1 MPHNH
6 NHNRSKLLLLFHIL
20 RTSGSRR
27 LRLKRIS
34 QNQKVWAG
42 EMAQCVRMNSAKP
55 DDPSGIPGTHAMKE
69 ESNFCKLSFDLLGH
83 TVAHT

>member
-6 NHNRSKLLLLFHIL
+6 NHNKSKLLLLFHIL
-20 RTSGSRR
+20 CTSGSRR
-27 LRLKRIS
+27 LRFKRIS

-55 DDPSGIPGTHAMKE
+55 EWDPWDPRNEGRE
-69 ESNFCKLSFDLLGH
+69 
-83 TVAHT
+83 